1 MESLQFSSA
10 VPLRAALMKLG
21 DRKPGSED
29 VRGTAG
35 WGGDLG
41 DADFG
46 NTGTPASP

>member
-1 MESLQFSSA
+1 MESPPVLFSCSFA
-10 VPLRAALMKLG
+10 SSPDEAG

-41 DADFG
+41 DAGFW
-46 NTGTPASP
+46 